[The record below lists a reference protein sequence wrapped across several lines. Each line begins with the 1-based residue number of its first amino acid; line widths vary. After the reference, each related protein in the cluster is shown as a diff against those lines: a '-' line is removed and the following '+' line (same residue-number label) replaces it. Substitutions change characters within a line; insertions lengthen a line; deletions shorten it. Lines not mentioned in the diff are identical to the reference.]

1 MKDWKDCERRIAEVL
16 GGVRVPVSG
25 RQRGYFPDVEHST
38 LAIEVKSRKRLPN
51 WLEDAM
57 QQAEASA
64 KDGQLPVAVLHQDGH
79 KYRDSLVVCRLRD
92 FGGYLKE
99 RSV

>member
-25 RQRGYFPDVEHST
+25 RQRDHAPDVEHST

-51 WLEDAM
+51 WLEDALRL
-57 QQAEASA
+57 AEASA
-64 KDGQLPVAVLHQDGH
+64 E
-79 KYRDSLVVCRLRD
+79 VCGRFEPASGPPIGSTATFSTGSGFL
-92 FGGYLKE
+92 GN
-99 RSV
+99 